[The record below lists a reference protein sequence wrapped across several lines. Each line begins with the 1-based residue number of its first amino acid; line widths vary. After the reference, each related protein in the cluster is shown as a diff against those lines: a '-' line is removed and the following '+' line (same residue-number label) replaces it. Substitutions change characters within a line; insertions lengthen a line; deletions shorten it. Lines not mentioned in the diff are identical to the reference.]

1 MPLDIVRNRLSLSTF
16 LNIFFQNFFVEF
28 PLFKKKKKF
37 FFFTNCFSFCFLL
50 LFSSNCF
57 QLFFKPAGHT
67 TLFWPSLI
75 RPKEVGPT
83 CTSLGEAADH
93 LFHDT
98 SYCDS
103 YTSLNS
109 YNWFTL
115 SEHTHVSHYY
125 YSYYSCLLMHSV
137 VKVDVGN
144 QSFLPCSSKPVLC
157 PHQG

>member
-16 LNIFFQNFFVEF
+16 LNIFFQNFFCWISTF
-28 PLFKKKKKF
+28 QKKKYIFLQTFLPFVF
-37 FFFTNCFSFCFLL
+37 FFCFLQI
-50 LFSSNCF
+50 FSS
-57 QLFFKPAGHT
+57 FFSSPQATPPYFG
-67 TLFWPSLI
+67 PSLI

-98 SYCDS
+98 SYCNS

-125 YSYYSCLLMHSV
+125 HSYYSCLLVHSV

-144 QSFLPCSSKPVLC
+144 QSFLPGSSKPVLC

>member
-1 MPLDIVRNRLSLSTF
+1 MPIDIVRNRLLLSTF
-16 LNIFFQNFFVEF
+16 FNIFFNFLLLNFHF
-28 PLFKKKKKF
+28 SKKNLFYKLF
-37 FFFTNCFSFCFLL
+37 YL
-50 LFSSNCF
+50 LFSSSVF
-57 QLFFKPAGHT
+57 FELFPTFFKPAGHT

-125 YSYYSCLLMHSV
+125 HSYYSCLLMHSV
-137 VKVDVGN
+137 VKVDVSN